1 MNPKPELVDRAALCR
16 YRQRAA
22 STTHHGKAGFLHDH
36 MVADVQERLIEVNR
50 TFTNPAIVTGFP
62 EFWHRALP
70 GATIVADTDLLA
82 LERAAHDV
90 VVHAMG
96 LHWSNDPLG
105 QLVQCRLA
113 LKPDGFFMA
122 QFLGGRTLHQLRAA
136 LAHAETAET
145 GGVSPRVVPMAEI
158 RELGD
163 LLLRAGFAMPVAD
176 TSLLTALYPS
186 PIDLM
191 HELRAMGES
200 NALSGRLRH
209 PTRRTVFKKAD
220 AVYRESFANEDGTIP
235 ATFEIISLTG
245 WCPDE
250 SQPKPLRPGSAKQ
263 RLADALKVEERRLSD
278 EG

>member
-1 MNPKPELVDRAALCR
+1 MSLKPDLVDRVALSR

-22 STTHHGKAGFLHDH
+22 RDTLHGKAGFLHDH
-36 MVADVQERLIEVNR
+36 MITDVQERLIEVNR

-70 GATIVADTDLLA
+70 EAKIVPDADMLT
-82 LERAAHDV
+82 LERSAHDV
-90 VVHAMG
+90 VIHAMG

-105 QLVQCRLA
+105 QMVQCRLA
-113 LKPDGFFMA
+113 LKADGFFMA

-136 LAHAETAET
+136 FAHAESSET

-158 RELGD
+158 RDLGD

-176 TSLLTALYPS
+176 SSLLTAIYPS
-186 PIDLM
+186 PLDLM
-191 HELRAMGES
+191 HDLRAMGES
-200 NALSGRLRH
+200 NALSGRLRY
-209 PTRRTVFKKAD
+209 PTRRAVIDEAA
-220 AVYRESFANEDGTIP
+220 AVYRKSFATDDGKIP
-235 ATFEIISLTG
+235 ATFEVISLTG

-250 SQPKPLRPGSAKQ
+250 SQPRPLRPGSAKH
-263 RLADALKVEERRLSD
+263 RLADALRVEERRLSD